1 MVIMTMM
8 MMITMV
14 IMMMMTLKVEVNGSG
29 EHPIFKHLKTALP
42 LPQVQKCDD
51 YDDDDYDDNDD
62 SDGCKD
68 IYQDEPEALMSDPR
82 LVLWSPLRSETFLL
96 YHVRQINLSRE

>member
-29 EHPIFKHLKTALP
+29 EHPIFKHLKAALP
-42 LPQVQKCDD
+42 LPQVQEYD
-51 YDDDDYDDNDD
+51 YDGY

-82 LVLWSPLRSETFLL
+82 LVLWSPLRSEPFLL
-96 YHVRQINLSRE
+96 YR

>member
-51 YDDDDYDDNDD
+51 YDDDDYDD
-62 SDGCKD
+62 SDGCED

-96 YHVRQINLSRE
+96 YHVRQINLSLR